1 MSQIPPL
8 YDTLFS
14 YLRQHVSGPPTQVL
28 NVALFVYG
36 VFKARSCALGS
47 VADELPIEG
56 NRQSRIRRLK
66 RFLKNLGFIP
76 RQVYLALLGPF
87 RCRWSVDQEMILI
100 LDRTEVCGFNI
111 LFAAVAFRG
120 RAIPL
125 AWDILAHQGAC
136 CFDEQ
141 KQLLD
146 VLGPS
151 LPEQAKIVL
160 MADSEF
166 RGQEL
171 FTYAVSHGWDYAL
184 GHKGDTYL
192 FCSDCP
198 EGRRLDSLPVSAGH
212 PVYVNGVSLTRVHQ
226 FGPVNVIAYW
236 DDENTCTRYRITN
249 RTANGHTLRWMRQ
262 RGWIEGM
269 FRDLKSG
276 GFQLQHTRLEHP
288 ARLDRLLFV
297 LSLALLWFVAIG
309 RQVVK
314 EGHRRM
320 IDRDRHRVSTYF
332 QLGWRWL
339 KRLDRLNR
347 LLPFLLHVYT

>member
-8 YDTLFS
+8 YDNLFS
-14 YLRQHVSGPPTQVL
+14 YLRQHVSGPTTQVL
-28 NVALFVYG
+28 NVSLFVYG

-47 VADELPIEG
+47 VCDELPIEG

-76 RQVYLALLGPF
+76 KKVYLSLLGRF
-87 RCRWSVDQEMILI
+87 LFRWSSDQEMVII

-111 LFAAVAFRG
+111 LFGAVAFRG

-125 AWDILAHQGAC
+125 TWDILDHKGAC
-136 CFDEQ
+136 CFSEQ
-141 KQLLD
+141 KKLLD
-146 VLGPS
+146 GIGPI
-151 LPEQAKIVL
+151 LPKQARIVL

-171 FTYAVSHGWDYAL
+171 FTYAVSHAWDYAL
-184 GHKGDTYL
+184 GHKGDTYIL
-192 FCSDCP
+192 CSQYP
-198 EGRRLDSLPVSAGH
+198 QGRRLDSLPVSAGH
-212 PVYVNGVSLTRVHQ
+212 PVYLDKVNLTRAHQ

-249 RTANGHTLRWMRQ
+249 RTANGKTLRWMRQ

-269 FRDLKSG
+269 FRDFKSG
-276 GFQLQHTRLEHP
+276 GFQLQKTRLEHKE
-288 ARLDRLLFV
+288 RLDRLLFV
-297 LSLALLWFVAIG
+297 LSLALFWFVAIG

-314 EGHRRM
+314 EGNRRM
-320 IDRDRHRVSTYF
+320 IDRGRRRLSTYF

-347 LLPFLLHVYT
+347 LLPFLLHVYI